1 MSVVKGRIVGKLYN
15 IDKEIGSYS
24 RRISKLESELKDR
37 QAELYKKYSNM
48 EIAMQNPTARAI
60 SARILRSG
68 RSIRRS
74 TCCGG
79 FSRIIP
85 AIAI

>member
-48 EIAMQNPTARAI
+48 EIAMQKLQAQMI
-60 SARILRSG
+60 SMTRYFDSISG
-68 RSIRRS
+68 KKNNNQN
-74 TCCGG
+74 
-79 FSRIIP
+79 
-85 AIAI
+85 